1 MNIIRLATR
10 RRVSIA
16 MFTLGLMLFG
26 LVSLSRLDISLL
38 PDLAYP
44 TLTVRTDFT
53 GAAPAEIENLI
64 TRPVE
69 EVVGVVRGVR
79 RVSSVSRAGQ
89 SDVTLE
95 FAWGS
100 NMDHAA
106 LDVRERLERLNLPLQ
121 ADRPLLLRFDPST
134 EPVLR
139 FALARNPDT
148 DAADEQRILP
158 PANHPDPSLELRILR
173 RHADEQLKKDMESI
187 PGVAAITVS
196 GGLEDEIQVLVDQ
209 YRLAQMGLSVEQVAQ
224 RLRAENVNLSGGRL
238 EEGSRQFLVRT
249 INEFQSVDEIAGVI
263 IATREASPVYLR
275 DIAEVR
281 QGWREREAITRVNG
295 EEMVELAIYREGD
308 ANVVA
313 VARAVERRL
322 ASLKSNLPPDLALTR
337 VYDQS
342 VFIRNAIVQVIQA
355 AVLGGLL
362 AIGVLYLFLKNVRAT
377 LIIGVA
383 IPVSVIATFAA
394 MYGGGITLNIMS
406 LGGIALA
413 IGLLVDNAIV
423 VLENIA
429 AKREQGA
436 GLIEAAREGAGEV
449 SGAVVAATL
458 TTIAVF
464 FPLVFVDGIAGQLFR
479 DQALTVTFALLVSL
493 AVALTL
499 IPMLASL
506 GEKPRARASGD
517 LPTDSSGD
525 PNKNQVVSRGRL
537 ARLRAGLAR
546 LITAVVAFMTRIAGI
561 VVFGL
566 ARALHLVLKPVVT
579 GFNRGFQVIAD
590 AYPALLRKALVWRG
604 ATVAIAVALFAMA
617 LLLIPRL
624 GMELVPTLA
633 QGEFYVE
640 VQLPPGTP
648 LEQTDSVIARL
659 DAIARERVEVERT
672 DVVSGTGARMDTNPD
687 EAGEHS
693 GTLNVVL
700 KPGADEAR
708 VIAVLRQH
716 LAEMPGVRY
725 AIGRPELFS
734 FATPLEIEVTGY
746 ELDQLKQVSDRIARR
761 LADSD
766 RFADVQTS
774 MEQGHPEIQIRFDH
788 ERAAR
793 LGLRADQIADTV
805 VRQVRGE
812 VATRYTWRERRI
824 DVLVR
829 ARDDQRESLE
839 RLARLV
845 VNPGAERPI
854 TLDAVAD
861 LSLAIGPSE
870 IRRIAQQRVALITAN
885 PGFGDLG
892 RAAEEARGILAEIP
906 MPVGMSA
913 RVTGQSEEMQRA
925 FSSLLMALALAVF
938 LVYLVMASQFES
950 LLHPFVILLTIPLAL
965 TGAVF
970 GLWLTGSSLSVV
982 VFIGLIMLAGIV
994 VNNAIVLVTRI
1005 NQLRET
1011 GRPRL
1016 EAIVEGGMARLRPIV
1031 MTTLTTTLGLLPLA
1045 LGLGEGAEMRAP
1057 MAITVIGGLLLAT
1070 LLTLVVIPVVYSLLD
1085 RRQTQADVEQDLDFN
1100 PEPVR
1105 S

>member
-1 MNIIRLATR
+1 MNLIRLATR
-10 RRVSIA
+10 RRVTIA
-16 MFTLGLMLFG
+16 MLTLGVMLFG
-26 LVSLSRLDISLL
+26 LVSLSRLDVSLL

-44 TLTVRTDFT
+44 TLTVRTDFS

-69 EVVGVVRGVR
+69 DVVGVVRGVR
-79 RVSSVSRAGQ
+79 QVSSVSRPGQ
-89 SDVTLE
+89 SDVTLS

-139 FALARNPDT
+139 FALARRAGVDS
-148 DAADEQRILP
+148 DRLDESQALLS
-158 PANHPDPSLELRILR
+158 PASQLDPVLDLRVLR
-173 RHADEQLKKDMESI
+173 RFADEQLKRQMESI
-187 PGVAAITVS
+187 PGVAAITIS
-196 GGLEDEIQVLVDQ
+196 GGLEDEIQVQIDQ
-209 YRLAQMGLSVEQVAQ
+209 FRLAQLGLTVEQVAQ

-238 EEGSRQFLVRT
+238 EEGNRQFLVRT
-249 INEFQSVDEIAGVI
+249 INEFRSVEEIAGVI
-263 IATREASPVYLR
+263 IATADGRPVYLR

-281 QGWREREAITRVNG
+281 QGWQEREAITRVNG

-313 VARAVERRL
+313 VARAVEQRL
-322 ASLKSNLPPDLALTR
+322 GRLGATLPPDVALTP

-342 VFIRNAIVQVIQA
+342 VFIRNAIRQVIQA
-355 AVLGGLL
+355 ALFGGLL
-362 AIGVLYLFLKNVRAT
+362 AVAVLYLFLKNLRAT
-377 LIIGVA
+377 VVIGLA

-394 MYGGGITLNIMS
+394 MYAGGISLNIMS

-429 AKREQGA
+429 AKRERGL
-436 GLIEAAREGAGEV
+436 GLIEAAREGSSEV
-449 SGAVVAATL
+449 AGAVVAATL

-464 FPLVFVDGIAGQLFR
+464 LPLVFVEGIAGQLFR

-517 LPTDSSGD
+517 LPPVSTSGSTSER
-525 PNKNQVVSRGRL
+525 PRGRL
-537 ARLRAGLAR
+537 GRLRATLARIITVISVFFASLLAR
-546 LITAVVAFMTRIAGI
+546 LVGMVA
-561 VVFGL
+561 GL
-566 ARALHLVLKPVVT
+566 MHRLFRPLVS
-579 GFNRGFQVIAD
+579 GFNRAFNALAD
-590 AYPALLRKALVWRG
+590 AYPRLLKRALNWRA
-604 ATVAIAVALFAMA
+604 ATVSLALGLFALALF
-617 LLLIPRL
+617 LVPRL
-624 GMELVPTLA
+624 GAELVPSLA
-633 QGEFYVE
+633 QGEFHVE
-640 VQLPPGTP
+640 VQLAPGTP
-648 LEQTDSVIARL
+648 LEQTDRLIARL
-659 DAIARERVEVERT
+659 DEQVRTQPGVART
-672 DVVSGTGARMDTNPD
+672 DAVAGTGARMDTNPD

-700 KPGADEAR
+700 EPGADEA
-708 VIAVLRQH
+708 AVV
-716 LAEMPGVRY
+716 AEIRRYLTGLPGVQFS
-725 AIGRPELFS
+725 IGRPELFS
-734 FATPLEIEVTGY
+734 FATPLEIEISGF
-746 ELDQLKQVSDRIARR
+746 ELDQLR
-761 LADSD
+761 LVTQQIVQALSASP
-766 RFADVQTS
+766 RFADVQTTV
-774 MEQGHPEIQIRFDH
+774 EQGHPEIQIRFDH

-829 ARDDQRESLE
+829 AREDQRDSLE
-839 RLARLV
+839 RLAQMV
-845 VNPGAERPI
+845 VNPGADRPI
-854 TLDAVAD
+854 TLEAVAD

-870 IRRIAQQRVALITAN
+870 IRRVSQQRVALIRAN

-892 RAAEEARGILAEIP
+892 RAADEARDILAGVP
-906 MPVGMSA
+906 LPSGMTA
-913 RVTGQSEEMQRA
+913 RVAGQSDEMERA
-925 FSSLLMALALAVF
+925 FTSLMLALALAVF

-950 LLHPFVILLTIPLAL
+950 LLHPFVILLTVPLAL

-970 GLWLTGSSLSVV
+970 ALWLSGSSLSVV
-982 VFIGLIMLAGIV
+982 VFIGLIMLVGIV

-1005 NQLRET
+1005 NQLRED
-1011 GRPRL
+1011 GLVRHAAII
-1016 EAIVEGGMARLRPIV
+1016 EAGKARLRPII

-1057 MAITVIGGLLLAT
+1057 MALTVIGGLLLAT
-1070 LLTLVVIPVVYSLLD
+1070 LLTLFVIPVVYSLLD
-1085 RRQTQADVEQDLDFN
+1085 RRQTDADLALAADQAGAA
-1100 PEPVR
+1100 
-1105 S
+1105 

>member
-1 MNIIRLATR
+1 MNLIRVATR
-10 RRVSIA
+10 RRVTVA
-16 MFTLGLMLFG
+16 MFTLGLLLFG

-44 TLTVRTDFT
+44 TLTVRTDYT

-79 RVSSVSRAGQ
+79 RVSSVSRPGQ

-121 ADRPLLLRFDPST
+121 AERPLLLRFDPST

-139 FALARNPDT
+139 FALARNPDA
-148 DAADEQRILP
+148 AADSESGILP
-158 PANHPDPSLELRILR
+158 PAAHPDRSLELRILR
-173 RHADEQLKKDMESI
+173 RHADEQLKKDLEAI

-209 YRLAQMGLSVEQVAQ
+209 YRLAQLGLSVEQVAQ

-238 EEGSRQFLVRT
+238 EEGTRQFLVRT
-249 INEFQSVDEIAGVI
+249 VNEFQSVDEIAGVI
-263 IATREASPVYLR
+263 IATRDVSPVYLR

-322 ASLKSNLPPDLALTR
+322 TRIEADMPADLALTR

-342 VFIRNAIVQVIQA
+342 VFIRNAIIQVIQA

-362 AIGVLYLFLKNVRAT
+362 AIAVLYLFLRNVRAT
-377 LIIGVA
+377 VIIGVA

-394 MYGGGITLNIMS
+394 MHGGGITLNIMS

-436 GLIEAAREGAGEV
+436 GLIEAARDGAGEV

-464 FPLVFVDGIAGQLFR
+464 FPLVFVDGIAGELFR

-493 AVALTL
+493 GVALTL
-499 IPMLASL
+499 IPMLATL
-506 GEKPRARASGD
+506 GEKPRALAGGD
-517 LPTDSSGD
+517 LPMTVELNDATG
-525 PNKNQVVSRGRL
+525 KGRL
-537 ARLRAGLAR
+537 ARLRSFIAGLITGLAVVITRLLVKAFSGLAR
-546 LITAVVAFMTRIAGI
+546 LLHLLFKPLVVAFN
-561 VVFGL
+561 
-566 ARALHLVLKPVVT
+566 RA
-579 GFNRGFQVIAD
+579 FQVIAHV
-590 AYPALLRKALVWRG
+590 YPQLLKKALAWRG
-604 ATVAIAVALFAMA
+604 ATVAIAVALFVLA
-617 LLLIPRL
+617 LLLVPRL
-624 GMELVPTLA
+624 GMELVPSLA
-633 QGEFYVE
+633 QGEFHVE
-640 VQLPPGTP
+640 LQLPPGTP
-648 LEQTDSVIARL
+648 LEQTDAAIARL
-659 DAIARERVEVERT
+659 DAVARARPEVRRT
-672 DVVSGTGARMDTNPD
+672 DVVAGTGARMDTNPD

-700 KPGADEAR
+700 NTGADEAR
-708 VIAVLRQH
+708 VIDALRQH
-716 LAEMPGVRY
+716 LVEMPGVSY
-725 AIGRPELFS
+725 VVGRPELFS
-734 FATPLEIEVTGY
+734 FATPLEIEVSGFD
-746 ELDQLKQVSDRIARR
+746 LDQLRQVSDRIARR
-761 LADSD
+761 LADSP

-829 ARDDQRESLE
+829 AREDQRESLE
-839 RLARLV
+839 RLAGLV

-892 RAAEEARGILAEIP
+892 RAADEARAILAEIP
-906 MPVGMSA
+906 MPAGMSA
-913 RVTGQSEEMQRA
+913 RVAGQSEEMQRA
-925 FSSLLMALALAVF
+925 FSSLLLALALAVF

-970 GLWLTGSSLSVV
+970 ALWLTGSSLSVV

-1005 NQLRET
+1005 NQLREA
-1011 GRPRL
+1011 GLPRL
-1016 EAIVEGGMARLRPIV
+1016 EAIVEGGRARLRPII

-1045 LGLGEGAEMRAP
+1045 VGMGEGAEMRAP

-1085 RRQTQADVEQDLDFN
+1085 RRQTTADKTVSARSL
-1100 PEPVR
+1100 PEPAGP
-1105 S
+1105 

>member
-1 MNIIRLATR
+1 MKLIRLATR
-10 RRVSIA
+10 RRVTIA
-16 MFTLGLMLFG
+16 MATVGVLLFG

-38 PDLAYP
+38 PDLSYP
-44 TLTVRTDFT
+44 SLTVRTDYT

-64 TRPVE
+64 TRPIE

-79 RVSSVSRAGQ
+79 QVRSVSRPGQ

-95 FAWGS
+95 FAWGT

-106 LDVRERLERLNLPLQ
+106 LDVRERLERLTLPLQ

-139 FALARNPDT
+139 YALSRNLDADAT
-148 DAADEQRILP
+148 DERRILP
-158 PANHPDPSLELRILR
+158 PADSGDNALELRILR
-173 RHADEQLKKDMESI
+173 RHAEEQLKKDMESI
-187 PGVAAITVS
+187 DGVAAITVS

-209 YRLAQMGLSVEQVAQ
+209 HRLAQLGLDAEQVAL

-238 EEGSRQFLVRT
+238 EEGTRQFLVRT
-249 INEFQSVDEIAGVI
+249 INEFETVAQIAGVI
-263 IATREASPVYLR
+263 IESRNGAPIYLR

-281 QGWREREAITRVNG
+281 EGWREREAITRVNG

-308 ANVVA
+308 ANIVA
-313 VARAVERRL
+313 VARAVEQRL
-322 ASLKSNLPPDLALTR
+322 SRLRAELPTDLALTG

-342 VFIRNAIVQVIQA
+342 VFIRNAIIQVVQA
-355 AVLGGLL
+355 ALLGGLL
-362 AIGVLYLFLKNVRAT
+362 AIGVLYLFLRNLRAT
-377 LIIGVA
+377 VIIGVA

-436 GLIEAAREGAGEV
+436 GLIEAAREGTGEV

-464 FPLVFVDGIAGQLFR
+464 FPLVFVEGIAGQLFR
-479 DQALTVTFALLVSL
+479 DQAVTVTFALLVSL

-506 GEKPRARASGD
+506 GEKPGVRASGN
-517 LPTDSSGD
+517 LP
-525 PNKNQVVSRGRL
+525 PRHPEAVPVPQGRL
-537 ARLRAGLAR
+537 ARFRARLAGLMTALAVMIVRLLGTLVRSVAR
-546 LITAVVAFMTRIAGI
+546 LVYWLWRPLVV
-561 VVFGL
+561 
-566 ARALHLVLKPVVT
+566 
-579 GFNRGFQVIAD
+579 GFNRAFDLLAT
-590 AYPALLRKALVWRG
+590 AYPRLLRAALRQR
-604 ATVAIAVALFAMA
+604 ASTVFLALGLFVLA
-617 LLLIPRL
+617 LLLVPRL

-633 QGEFYVE
+633 QGEFQVE
-640 VQLPPGTP
+640 IELAPGTP
-648 LEQTDSVIARL
+648 LEKTDRVIAGL
-659 DAIARERVEVERT
+659 DEIARARPEVQRT
-672 DVVSGTGARMDTNPD
+672 DAVAGTGARLDTNPE

-693 GTLNVVL
+693 GVLNVVL
-700 KPGADEAR
+700 VPGADEAAA
-708 VIAVLRQH
+708 IEALRAH
-716 LAEMPGVRY
+716 LTGLPGVHYR
-725 AIGRPELFS
+725 IGRPQLFT
-734 FATPLEIEVTGY
+734 FATPLEIELSGY
-746 ELDQLKQVSDRIARR
+746 DLAMLKRVSDQLVER
-761 LADSD
+761 LGDSP
-766 RFADVQTS
+766 RFADIQST
-774 MEQGHPEIQIRFDH
+774 MEQGHPEIRIRFDH

-793 LGLRADQIADTV
+793 LGLRTDQIADTV

-829 ARDDQRESLE
+829 AREDQRASFEQ
-839 RLARLV
+839 LAQLV
-845 VNPGAERPI
+845 VNPGAQRPV
-854 TLDAVAD
+854 TLAAVAD
-861 LSLAIGPSE
+861 LDIAIGPGE
-870 IRRIAQQRVALITAN
+870 IRRVAQQRVAVISAT

-892 RAAEEARGILAEIP
+892 RAAEEARAIISTLALPEG
-906 MPVGMSA
+906 VQV
-913 RVTGQSEEMQRA
+913 RVAGQSEEMQRA
-925 FSSLLMALALAVF
+925 FISLLLALALAVF

-970 GLWLTGSSLSVV
+970 ALWLTGSSLSVV

-994 VNNAIVLVTRI
+994 VNNAIVLITRI
-1005 NQLRET
+1005 NQLRESGLT
-1011 GRPRL
+1011 RQ
-1016 EAIVEGGMARLRPIV
+1016 EAIVEAGRARLRPIV
-1031 MTTLTTTLGLLPLA
+1031 MTTLTTTLGLAPLA
-1045 LGLGEGAEMRAP
+1045 LGFGEGAEMRAP
-1057 MAITVIGGLLLAT
+1057 MAITVIGGLLVAT

-1085 RRQTQADVEQDLDFN
+1085 RRQMQADQ
-1100 PEPVR
+1100 PAQAQAARP
-1105 S
+1105 

>member
-1 MNIIRLATR
+1 MRLVRLATR
-10 RRVSIA
+10 RRVTIA
-16 MFTLGLMLFG
+16 MITLGVLLFG

-38 PDLAYP
+38 PDLSYP
-44 TLTVRTDFT
+44 TLTVRTDYT

-64 TRPVE
+64 TRPIE

-79 RVSSVSRAGQ
+79 QVSSISRPGQ
-89 SDVTLE
+89 SDVTLQ
-95 FAWGS
+95 FAWGT

-106 LDVRERLERLNLPLQ
+106 LDVRERLERLTLPLQ

-134 EPVLR
+134 EPVMR
-139 FALARNPDT
+139 YALARGGED
-148 DAADEQRILP
+148 DAAEERRILP
-158 PANHPDPSLELRILR
+158 PDDNGETAPELRILR
-173 RHADEQLKKDMESI
+173 RYAEEQLKKDMESI
-187 PGVAAITVS
+187 AGVAAITVS
-196 GGLEDEIQVLVDQ
+196 GGLEDQIQVLLDQ
-209 YRLAQMGLSVEQVAQ
+209 HRLSQLGLSAEQIAQ
-224 RLRAENVNLSGGRL
+224 RLTAENVNLSGGRL

-249 INEFQSVDEIAGVI
+249 INEFESVEQIAGVI
-263 IATREASPVYLR
+263 IGNRNGAPIYLD

-281 QGWREREAITRVNG
+281 EGWREREAITRVNG

-308 ANVVA
+308 ANIVA
-313 VARAVERRL
+313 VARAVEQRL
-322 ASLKSNLPPDLALTR
+322 AALRADLPADLSLTR

-355 AVLGGLL
+355 ALLGGLL
-362 AIGVLYLFLKNVRAT
+362 AIGVLYLFLKNLRAT
-377 LIIGVA
+377 VIIGVA

-436 GLIEAAREGAGEV
+436 SLIEAAREGTGEV
-449 SGAVVAATL
+449 SGAVIAATL

-506 GEKPRARASGD
+506 GEKPGARASGD
-517 LPTDSSGD
+517 LPPERRAAGSSG
-525 PNKNQVVSRGRL
+525 SGLLARGR
-537 ARLRAGLAR
+537 ARLAGGITLLAVWITRLAGGLVRGAAGLAHWLWR
-546 LITAVVAFMTRIAGI
+546 PLVA
-561 VVFGL
+561 
-566 ARALHLVLKPVVT
+566 
-579 GFNRGFQVIAD
+579 GFNRAFDVLAG
-590 AYPALLRKALVWRG
+590 AYPPLLRAALKRRG
-604 ATVAIAVALFAMA
+604 ATVVVALGLFALA
-617 LLLIPRL
+617 LLLAPRL
-624 GMELVPTLA
+624 GMELVPTMA
-633 QGEFYVE
+633 QGEFQVE
-640 VQLPPGTP
+640 VELAPGTP
-648 LEQTDSVIARL
+648 LAETDRVIAGL
-659 DAIARERVEVERT
+659 DDIARARPEVERT
-672 DVVSGTGARMDTNPD
+672 DVVAGTGARMDTNPE

-700 KPGADEAR
+700 VPGADETG
-708 VIAVLRQH
+708 VIEVLRAH
-716 LAEMPGVRY
+716 LAGLPGVHYR
-725 AIGRPELFS
+725 IGRAQLFT

-746 ELDQLKQVSDRIARR
+746 DLADLKRVSDTIAAR
-761 LADSD
+761 LADSP
-766 RFADVQTS
+766 RFADIQTS
-774 MEQGHPEIQIRFDH
+774 MEQGHPEIRIRFDH

-793 LGLRADQIADTV
+793 LGLRTDQVADTV

-829 ARDDQRESLE
+829 AREDQRASFEQLSQ
-839 RLARLV
+839 LV
-845 VNPGAERPI
+845 VNPGAERPVP
-854 TLDAVAD
+854 LAAVAD
-861 LSLAIGPSE
+861 LDIATGPGE
-870 IRRIAQQRVALITAN
+870 IRRIAQQRVAVISAT

-892 RAAEEARGILAEIP
+892 RAAEQAGAIIGQIP
-906 MPVGMSA
+906 LPAGVQV
-913 RVTGQSEEMQRA
+913 RVAGQSEEMQRA
-925 FSSLLMALALAVF
+925 FVSLLLALALAVF

-950 LLHPFVILLTIPLAL
+950 LLHPFVILLSVPLAL

-970 GLWLTGSSLSVV
+970 ALWLTGSSLSVV

-1005 NQLRET
+1005 NQLRDQ
-1011 GRPRL
+1011 GLARV
-1016 EAIVEGGMARLRPIV
+1016 EAIVEAGRARLRPIV
-1031 MTTLTTTLGLLPLA
+1031 MTTLTTALGLTPLA
-1045 LGLGEGAEMRAP
+1045 LGFGEGAEMRAP
-1057 MAITVIGGLLLAT
+1057 MAITVIGGLLVAT

-1085 RRQTQADVEQDLDFN
+1085 RRVTEADQAAGA
-1100 PEPVR
+1100 EPAR